1 MGENGEF
8 GKLSIVGTPIG
19 NLGDFSPRGIQTLQN
34 ADYIAAEDT
43 RVTLGLLSHFEI
55 RKPLISC
62 YKPKEQEKSERII
75 ELLLQGNNV
84 AMVSDAGMPCI
95 SDPGTV
101 LVAKCRERGI
111 PVEVIPGCNA
121 AVAAVAVSG
130 LEADRWVFEGFLPVP
145 KKERSERLNEVKS
158 LPHAL
163 VFYEA
168 PHKIK
173 QTLCDLRDVLG
184 GQRHAALCRELT
196 KLHEEVI
203 RGTLNELSSY
213 YDSVEPRGEY
223 AIVVKGAESAAEE
236 FTLEQA
242 IRLAMQLTEGGEKL
256 SEACREAAK
265 ATGIPK
271 RDIYAAL
278 TDKSDKNRSDTDSD
292 GNIN

>member
-1 MGENGEF
+1 MSEHSY

-19 NLGDFSPRGIQTLQN
+19 NLGDLSPRGVETLQN

-43 RVTLGLLSHFEI
+43 RVTLGLLTRFEI
-55 RKPLISC
+55 KKPLLSC

-75 ELLLQGNNV
+75 ELLLEGNNV

-95 SDPGTV
+95 SDPGAA
-101 LVAKCRERGI
+101 LVKKCYERGI
-111 PVEVIPGCNA
+111 SVEVIPGCSA

-130 LEADRWVFEGFLPVP
+130 LEIDRWVFEGFLPVP
-145 KKERSERLNEVKS
+145 KKERAERLEIVKD

-173 QTLCDLRDVLG
+173 QTLNDLREALG
-184 GQRHAALCRELT
+184 AEREAALCRELT
-196 KLHEEVI
+196 KIHEEVI
-203 RGTLNELSSY
+203 RAPLGELSHY
-213 YDSVEPRGEY
+213 YDDIEPRGEY
-223 AIVVKGAESAAEE
+223 VVVIKGAENAQKE

-242 IRLAMQLTEGGEKL
+242 VRLAKQLADGGEKL
-256 SEACREAAK
+256 SDACREAAK
-265 ATGIPK
+265 AADIPK

-278 TDKSDKNRSDTDSD
+278 TAENNK
-292 GNIN
+292 

>member
-1 MGENGEF
+1 MSDMTSY

-19 NLGDFSPRGIQTLQN
+19 NLGDFSPRGIETLTN

-43 RVTLGLLSHFEI
+43 RVTLGLLTKFDI
-55 RKPLISC
+55 KKPLVSC

-75 ELLLQGNNV
+75 ELLINGNNV

-95 SDPGTV
+95 SDPGAV
-101 LVAKCRERGI
+101 LVRKCYERGI

-121 AVAAVAVSG
+121 AVAAVTLSG
-130 LEADRWVFEGFLPVP
+130 LEVNRWVFEGFLPVP
-145 KKERSERLNEVKS
+145 KKERAERLDVVKN

-173 QTLCDLRDVLG
+173 QTLSDLCDALG
-184 GQRHAALCRELT
+184 GERPAALCRELT
-196 KLHEEVI
+196 KLHEETI
-203 RGTLNELSSY
+203 RGTLDELSHY
-213 YDSVEPRGEY
+213 YDDIEPRGEY
-223 AIVVKGAESAAEE
+223 VIVVKGAEITRAE

-242 IRLAMQLTEGGEKL
+242 TTLAKQLVEGGEKL
-256 SEACREAAK
+256 SDACREAAK
-265 ATGIPK
+265 TTGIPK

-278 TDKSDKNRSDTDSD
+278 SNENNHD
-292 GNIN
+292 

>member
-1 MGENGEF
+1 MTSY

-19 NLGDFSPRGIQTLQN
+19 NLGDFSLRGIETLTN

-43 RVTLGLLSHFEI
+43 RVTLGLLTKFDI
-55 RKPLISC
+55 KKPLVSC

-75 ELLLQGNNV
+75 ELLISGNNV

-95 SDPGTV
+95 SDPGAV
-101 LVAKCRERGI
+101 LVKKCYERGI

-121 AVAAVAVSG
+121 AVAAVALSG
-130 LEADRWVFEGFLPVP
+130 LEVDRWVFEGFLPVP
-145 KKERSERLNEVKS
+145 KKERAERLDVVKN

-173 QTLCDLRDVLG
+173 QTLSDLRDALG
-184 GQRHAALCRELT
+184 GERPAALCRELT
-196 KLHEEVI
+196 KLHEETI
-203 RGTLNELSSY
+203 RGTLDELSHY
-213 YDSVEPRGEY
+213 YDDIEPRGEY
-223 AIVVKGAESAAEE
+223 VIVVKGAEITRAE

-242 IRLAMQLTEGGEKL
+242 TTLAKQLVEGGEKL
-256 SEACREAAK
+256 SDACREAAK
-265 ATGIPK
+265 TTGIPK

-278 TDKSDKNRSDTDSD
+278 SNENNHD
-292 GNIN
+292 

>member
-1 MGENGEF
+1 MSDNSY

-19 NLGDFSPRGIQTLQN
+19 NLSDLSPRGVETLRS

-43 RVTLGLLSHFEI
+43 RVTLGLLTKFEI
-55 RKPLISC
+55 KKPLISC

-75 ELLLQGNNV
+75 ELLLEGSSV
-84 AMVSDAGMPCI
+84 ALVSDAGMPCI
-95 SDPGTV
+95 SDPGAV
-101 LVAKCRERGI
+101 LVKKCYERGI

-130 LEADRWVFEGFLPVP
+130 LEVERWVFEGFLPVP
-145 KKERSERLNEVKS
+145 KKERAERLKTVKT

-173 QTLCDLRDVLG
+173 QTLSDLSDALG
-184 GQRHAALCRELT
+184 EEREAALCRELT

-203 RGTLNELSSY
+203 RGTLGVLSHY
-213 YDSVEPRGEY
+213 YDDIEPRGEY
-223 AIVVKGAESAAEE
+223 VIVVRGAQSVQNE
-236 FTLEQA
+236 FTTEQA
-242 IRLAMQLTEGGEKL
+242 VQLAKQLAEGGMKL
-256 SEACREAAK
+256 SDACREAAK
-265 ATGIPK
+265 ATGFPK

-278 TDKSDKNRSDTDSD
+278 TDNKQ
-292 GNIN
+292 

>member
-1 MGENGEF
+1 MTSY

-19 NLGDFSPRGIQTLQN
+19 NLGDFSPRGIETLTN

-43 RVTLGLLSHFEI
+43 RVTLGLLTKFDI
-55 RKPLISC
+55 KKPLVSC

-75 ELLLQGNNV
+75 ELLINGNNV

-95 SDPGTV
+95 SDPGAV
-101 LVAKCRERGI
+101 LVRKCYERGI

-121 AVAAVAVSG
+121 AVASVALSG
-130 LEADRWVFEGFLPVP
+130 LEVDRWVFEGFLPVP
-145 KKERSERLNEVKS
+145 KKERAERLDVVKN

-173 QTLCDLRDVLG
+173 QTLSDLRDALG
-184 GQRHAALCRELT
+184 GERPAALCRELT
-196 KLHEEVI
+196 KLHEETI
-203 RGTLNELSSY
+203 RGTLDELSHY
-213 YDSVEPRGEY
+213 YDDIEPRGEY
-223 AIVVKGAESAAEE
+223 VIVVKGAEITRAE

-242 IRLAMQLTEGGEKL
+242 TTLAKQLVEGGEKL
-256 SEACREAAK
+256 SDACREAAK
-265 ATGIPK
+265 TTGIPK

-278 TDKSDKNRSDTDSD
+278 SNENNHD
-292 GNIN
+292 

>member
-1 MGENGEF
+1 MSDMTSY

-19 NLGDFSPRGIQTLQN
+19 NLGDFSPRGIETLTN

-43 RVTLGLLSHFEI
+43 RVTLGLLTKFDI
-55 RKPLISC
+55 KKPLVSC

-75 ELLLQGNNV
+75 ELLINGNNV

-95 SDPGTV
+95 SDPGAV
-101 LVAKCRERGI
+101 LVRKCYERGI

-121 AVAAVAVSG
+121 AVASVALSG
-130 LEADRWVFEGFLPVP
+130 LEVDRWVFEGFLPVP
-145 KKERSERLNEVKS
+145 KKERAERLDVVKN

-173 QTLCDLRDVLG
+173 QTLSDLRDALG
-184 GQRHAALCRELT
+184 GERPAALCRELT
-196 KLHEEVI
+196 KLHEETI
-203 RGTLNELSSY
+203 RGTLDELSHY
-213 YDSVEPRGEY
+213 YDDIEPRGEY
-223 AIVVKGAESAAEE
+223 VIVVKGAEITRAE

-242 IRLAMQLTEGGEKL
+242 TTLAKQLVEGGEKL
-256 SEACREAAK
+256 SDACREAAK
-265 ATGIPK
+265 TTGIPK

-278 TDKSDKNRSDTDSD
+278 SNENNHD
-292 GNIN
+292 